1 MTVFIDANVL
11 VANANIR
18 DSCHA
23 RADVLLNEIIKLKF
37 GKPFTSDYIFD
48 EIVTVLMQ
56 KTKDMKRTKDYGER
70 LIDGEIEILT
80 VDEHIFKEA
89 WTIFKE
95 QGQTKLSF
103 TDCTNLAIMRTH
115 NIQHIA
121 TFDQAYKKQKNISVI
136 D

>member
-1 MTVFIDANVL
+1 MSVFIDANIL
-11 VANANIR
+11 IAFANPDDN
-18 DSCHA
+18 CHA
-23 RADVLLNEIIKLKF
+23 RAKTILTGVVKQNY
-37 GKPFTSDYIFD
+37 GKPFISDYIFD
-48 EIVTVLMQ
+48 EVVTVLLQ
-56 KTKDMKRTKDYGER
+56 KTKDLKVTVEYGEK
-70 LIDGEIEILT
+70 LLSNEIEILT

-121 TFDQAYKKQKNISVI
+121 TFDQAYKKQKNINVV